1 MKISKGIT
9 IEKRLIQESLNERE
23 RKALHLLFSNQR
35 SDEEILDVLEGL
47 DPDTED
53 ISFLLLLSMLGYSCA
68 WKGFPERIIPRLK
81 GIHRYY
87 QVDNAMKF
95 TWLCGILGGLEKAGI
110 RAMLIKG
117 GAMYVH
123 YRQSSPRIM
132 SDFDVSVPADRFEE
146 ACALVESYG
155 CIKGD
160 TAAWSAE
167 YKAEIHGRTARLD
180 LHCRMFKNGE
190 TADAGIRERA
200 VQTEFR
206 GMKLWIPSAEDM
218 FIHLMDNQIRNLFH
232 DEYRNRRT
240 KWFFDCLSMIN
251 VCPDILDAGRLRKQA
266 DMFHNRN
273 YIRLALRMFSAWFP
287 EIVSAE
293 AVEKCFPADDAYWA
307 WLCDGMEYRK
317 RYNAVAGFE
326 QGGGL
331 PPKRVYL
338 SARRWIQEYRFMGPE
353 FKEQFG
359 KMSFVDFFCHQTGCR
374 DAAEALKRY
383 LPRLRLK
390 G

>member
-1 MKISKGIT
+1 MKNNKGIT
-9 IEKRLIQESLNERE
+9 IENKIIHEALNERE
-23 RKALHLLFSNQR
+23 QKVLRLVF
-35 SDEEILDVLEGL
+35 SDEQDEKEIRNVLTGL

-53 ISFLLLLSMLGYSCA
+53 ISFLLMLAILGYTCS
-68 WKGFPERIIPRLK
+68 WKGFPEELVPRLK

-87 QVDNAMKF
+87 QVDNVMKF
-95 TWLCGILGGLEKAGI
+95 TWLCGILDRLEKAGI
-110 RAMLIKG
+110 PGMLIKG

-132 SDFDVSVPADRFEE
+132 SDFDVVVPVDRFRE
-146 ACALVESYG
+146 ACALMESYG
-155 CIKGD
+155 CTKGN
-160 TAAWSAE
+160 TAAWAAE
-167 YKAEIHGRTARLD
+167 YKAEVHGRTAWLD

-190 TADAGIRERA
+190 TADEGVRERA

-206 GMKLWIPSAEDM
+206 GKKVRIPSVEDM
-218 FIHLMDNQIRNLFH
+218 FIHLMDNQTRNLFH

-240 KWFFDCLSMIN
+240 KWFFDCLSIIQ
-251 VCPDILDAGRLRKQA
+251 VYPYILDAERLRKQT
-266 DMFHNRN
+266 DRFYNRN

-287 EIVSAE
+287 QIVSAE
-293 AVEKCFPADDAYWA
+293 TVEKCFPADDAYWA
-307 WLCDGMEYRK
+307 WLCDGMEYLK
-317 RYNAVAGFE
+317 RYSAVVDYE
-326 QGGGL
+326 QGGPL
-331 PPKRVYL
+331 PLKRVYRA
-338 SARRWIQEYRFMGPE
+338 ARRWIQEYRFMGPE

-374 DAAEALKRY
+374 NAVDALKRY